1 MAVSRKPLL
10 AKLAPM
16 FGSQTEN
23 LAVEALGHIL
33 SGSETARH
41 ALSLLLQDGGADVGR
56 IARVQTQASG
66 DDGAR
71 PDLVG
76 CDRDGKE
83 RVLIEAKFWASL
95 TENQPNGYLRRL
107 AEPRAQRPCALL
119 FVAPEMRMDSLWAEL
134 RREVATSA
142 SGLALTEPDG
152 AEGLPSAL
160 AGEGRHLMLT
170 SWRNL
175 LNRMATAVSG
185 VADSH
190 TETDIRQLQG
200 LAELEDD
207 EAFLPLRR
215 EELGPQVPRRIR
227 DLTRL
232 VDDAIYRAVKTD
244 WASMEQRRMVATAT
258 RYGVW
263 LRFSQAETVFETA
276 DAFFGI
282 DHALWARHRDTPLWL
297 VFSSSSTPPELRRTL
312 EPLLYE
318 DPPKLIGET
327 GEDMNIP
334 VELPTGKEYGAVREA
349 GMACLAG
356 IARQIG
362 PCGQRQATATPP
374 PQDD

>member
-1 MAVSRKPLL
+1 MVDNRKPLL

-16 FGSQTEN
+16 FGPQTEN

-33 SGSETARH
+33 SGSEAARR
-41 ALSLLLQDGGADVGR
+41 ALSLLLQDGGADVGHVTQ
-56 IARVQTQASG
+56 VQTQASG

-76 CDRDGKE
+76 CDQDGRE

-107 AEPRAQRPCALL
+107 GEPRARRPCALL

-134 RREVATSA
+134 HREVATSA
-142 SGLALTEPDG
+142 SGLGLTELG
-152 AEGLPSAL
+152 GTEGMRSAL
-160 AGEGRHLMLT
+160 ASEGRYLMLT

-175 LNRMATAVSG
+175 LNRLATAASG
-185 VADSH
+185 MADSH

-215 EELGPQVPRRIR
+215 EDLGPQVPRRIH

-232 VDDAIYRAVKTD
+232 VDDAINRAVETD
-244 WASMEQRRMVATAT
+244 WASVEQRRMIATST
-258 RYGVW
+258 RYGKW
-263 LRFSQAETVFETA
+263 LRFTQAETVFETA

-282 DHALWARHRDTPLWL
+282 DHALWAHHRDTPLWL
-297 VFSSSSTPPELRRTL
+297 VFSAGSASPGLRQTL
-312 EPLLYE
+312 EPLRRA
-318 DPPKLIGET
+318 DPPGLIGEA
-327 GEDMNIP
+327 GGDMNIP
-334 VELPTGKEYGAVREA
+334 IELPTGKEYGAVCDAVVARLEE
-349 GMACLAG
+349 
-356 IARQIG
+356 IARLIG
-362 PCGQRQATATPP
+362 S
-374 PQDD
+374 

>member
-1 MAVSRKPLL
+1 MVVSRKPLL

-33 SGSETARH
+33 SESEAARH
-41 ALSLLLQDGGADVGR
+41 ALSLLLQSGGADVGH
-56 IARVQTQASG
+56 IAQMQTQASS

-76 CDRDGKE
+76 RDRGGRE

-107 AEPRAQRPCALL
+107 AESRARSPCALL
-119 FVAPEMRMDSLWAEL
+119 FVAPEMRMESLWAEL

-142 SGLALTEPDG
+142 SGLALTDPG
-152 AEGLPSAL
+152 GVEGLHGAL
-160 AGEGRHLMLT
+160 VGEDQHLMLT

-175 LNRMATAVSG
+175 LNRMATAASG

-207 EAFLPLRR
+207 EVFLPLGR
-215 EELGPQVPRRIR
+215 EEIGPQVPRRIR

-232 VDDAIYRAVKTD
+232 VEDAISRAAETE
-244 WASMEQRRMVATAT
+244 WASIKGSRFVGTAMS
-258 RYGVW
+258 YGIW
-263 LRFSQAETVFETA
+263 MTFPQAQAAIQNAV
-276 DAFFGI
+276 AFFGVEYT
-282 DHALWARHRDTPLWL
+282 LWAQYRDTPLWL
-297 VFSSSSTPPELRRTL
+297 KFSGSSASPELRQAL
-312 EPLLYE
+312 EPLRHA
-318 DPPKLIGET
+318 DPPGLIGDA

-334 VELPTGKEYGAVREA
+334 IALPIGQEYSAVCDAVVARLEE
-349 GMACLAG
+349 
-356 IARQIG
+356 IAQQIG
-362 PCGQRQATATPP
+362 S
-374 PQDD
+374 

>member
-1 MAVSRKPLL
+1 MVVSRKPLL

-33 SGSETARH
+33 SESEAARH
-41 ALSLLLQDGGADVGR
+41 ALSLLLQSGGADVGH
-56 IARVQTQASG
+56 IAQMQTQASS

-76 CDRDGKE
+76 RDRDGRE

-107 AEPRAQRPCALL
+107 AEPRARRPCALL
-119 FVAPEMRMDSLWAEL
+119 FVAPEMRMESLWAEL

-142 SGLALTEPDG
+142 SGLALTDSGG

-160 AGEGRHLMLT
+160 VGEGRHLMLT

-175 LNRMATAVSG
+175 LNRMATGASG
-185 VADSH
+185 MADSH

-200 LAELEDD
+200 LAELQDV

-215 EELGPQVPRRIR
+215 EDLGPQVPRRIR

-232 VDDAIYRAVKTD
+232 VEDTISRAVKTE
-244 WASMEQRRMVATAT
+244 WASIKGSRFGGTAMS
-258 RYGVW
+258 YGISMTFP
-263 LRFSQAETVFETA
+263 RAQAAVQKA
-276 DAFFGI
+276 VAFFGVEYT
-282 DHALWARHRDTPLWL
+282 LWARHRDTPLWL
-297 VFSSSSTPPELRRTL
+297 VFYASSASPDLRQAL
-312 EPLLYE
+312 EPLRHL
-318 DPPKLIGET
+318 DPPGLIGDA
-327 GEDMNIP
+327 GGNMNIP
-334 VELPTGKEYGAVREA
+334 IALPIGKEYSAVCDAVVARLEE
-349 GMACLAG
+349 

-362 PCGQRQATATPP
+362 S
-374 PQDD
+374 